1 MCSFQHPSILFVGHF
16 SVDSIV
22 KDKIKNIPTLGG
34 SVSFG
39 SLSLNTYSP
48 DINIGII
55 SIIGKENFDD
65 QLLDKVRNRNID
77 LTGIKWVDLDNTN
90 FVLDYYD
97 HSRTLTLK
105 SKSPDLD
112 FRDIPNSYIEN
123 PPEVII
129 LAPLCNEISH
139 EYVSL
144 ILKEFPNALIGIDLQ
159 GFIRKINE
167 DGLVSYVQER
177 NIIRN
182 MRKIID
188 LVGER
193 LILKGSEI
201 EMKLLAGGS
210 EDLDEVMAHF
220 DDFDLKG
227 LYIMTLG
234 EAGSMLIRHGEELLF
249 IPAFASSG
257 VVDETGAGDVY
268 FAIFLHEYINSDTS
282 WDSVRQAAC
291 LASSAASFLV
301 EEVGTA
307 GFKAKEAVLERVKS
321 KNYIK

>member
-1 MCSFQHPSILFVGHF
+1 MSSFQHPSILFVGHF
-16 SVDSIV
+16 AIDTII
-22 KDKIKNIPTLGG
+22 KDKITNIPTLGG

-39 SLSLNTYSP
+39 SLSLDTYSP

-55 SIIGKENFDD
+55 SIIGKKNFDD
-65 QLLDKVRNRNID
+65 QLLDKVRNKNIN
-77 LTGIKWVDLDNTN
+77 LTGIKWVDAYNTN
-90 FVLDYYD
+90 FVLDYHD

-112 FRDIPNSYIEN
+112 FSDIPNAYIEN

-139 EYVSL
+139 EYVRL

-159 GFIRKINE
+159 GFIRKIDD

-177 NIIRN
+177 NIVRN

-201 EMKLLAGGS
+201 EMKLLAGGGD
-210 EDLDEVMAHF
+210 DLDEVMAHF
-220 DDFDLKG
+220 NDFNLKG

-234 EAGSMLIRHGEELLF
+234 EAGSMLIRHGEELLY
-249 IPAFASSG
+249 IPAFASRG

-268 FAIFLHEYINSDTS
+268 FAIFLHEYINSDRS
-282 WDSVRQAAC
+282 WGSVKKTAY

-301 EEVGTA
+301 EAIGTA
-307 GFKAKEAVLERVKS
+307 GVETKEEVLKRVKS
-321 KNYIK
+321 KNYI

>member
-77 LTGIKWVDLDNTN
+77 LAGIKWVDVDNTN

-249 IPAFASSG
+249 IPAFTSSG

>member
-1 MCSFQHPSILFVGHF
+1 MSSFHHPSILLVGHF
-16 SVDSIV
+16 AIDTI
-22 KDKIKNIPTLGG
+22 IKNKRKNDPTLGG

-55 SIIGKENFDD
+55 SIIGKKNFNN
-65 QLLDKVRNRNID
+65 QLLDKVRNRNIN
-77 LTGIKWVDLDNTN
+77 LTGVKWVDSDNTN
-90 FVLDYYD
+90 FVLDYHD
-97 HSRTLTLK
+97 HTRTLILK
-105 SKSPDLD
+105 LKSPDLD
-112 FRDIPNSYIEN
+112 FEDVPTEYIEN

-129 LAPLCNEISH
+129 LAPLCNEISQ

-144 ILKEFPNALIGIDLQ
+144 ILEEFPNALIGIDLQ
-159 GFIRKINE
+159 GFIRKIDD
-167 DGLVSYVQER
+167 DGLVSYIQEKK
-177 NIIRN
+177 IIRN

-193 LILKGSEI
+193 LILKGSEV

-210 EDLDEVMAHF
+210 EDLDDVMAHF
-220 DDFDLKG
+220 EDFNLKG

-234 EAGSMLIRHGEELLF
+234 EAGSMLIRHGEELLY
-249 IPAFASSG
+249 IPAFTSRG

-268 FAIFLHEYINSDTS
+268 FAIFLHEYINSDMS
-282 WDSVRQAAC
+282 WSAVQKAAY

-301 EEVGTA
+301 EAIGTA
-307 GFKAKEAVLERVKS
+307 GFETKEEVLKRVKQ
-321 KNYIK
+321 KNYI

>member
-1 MCSFQHPSILFVGHF
+1 MI
-16 SVDSIV
+16 I
-22 KDKIKNIPTLGG
+22 KDKKEHDPTLGG

-55 SIIGKENFDD
+55 SIIGKKNFDD
-65 QLLDKVRNRNID
+65 SLLDKVKNRNID
-77 LTGIKWVDLDNTN
+77 LTGVKWVDANNTN
-90 FVLDYYD
+90 FVLDYHD

-112 FRDIPNSYIEN
+112 FRDVPNEYIKN
-123 PPEVII
+123 PPEIII
-129 LAPLCNEISH
+129 LAPLCYEISY

-144 ILKEFPNALIGIDLQ
+144 ILKKFPEAFIGIDLQ
-159 GFIRKINE
+159 GFIRKIDD
-167 DGLVSYVQER
+167 DGLVSYVQDKA
-177 NIIRN
+177 IIRN

-220 DDFDLKG
+220 DDFNLKG

-234 EAGSMLIRHGEELLF
+234 EAGSMLIKHGEELLY
-249 IPAFASSG
+249 IPAFASRG
-257 VVDETGAGDVY
+257 VIDETGAGDVY
-268 FAIFLHEYINSDTS
+268 FAIFLHEYINSDMS
-282 WDSVRQAAC
+282 WGSVQKAAC

-301 EEVGTA
+301 EAIGTA
-307 GFKAKEAVLERVKS
+307 GFETKEEVLKRVKS
-321 KNYIK
+321 KNYI

>member
-1 MCSFQHPSILFVGHF
+1 MCSFQYPSILFVGHF
-16 SVDSIV
+16 AKDMII
-22 KDKIKNIPTLGG
+22 KDKKEHDPTLGG

-55 SIIGKENFDD
+55 SIIGKKNFDD
-65 QLLDKVRNRNID
+65 SLLDKVKNRNID
-77 LTGIKWVDLDNTN
+77 LTGVKWVDANNTN
-90 FVLDYYD
+90 FVLDYHD

-112 FRDIPNSYIEN
+112 FRDVPNEYIKN
-123 PPEVII
+123 PPEIII
-129 LAPLCNEISH
+129 LAPLCYEISY

-144 ILKEFPNALIGIDLQ
+144 ILKKFPEAFIGIDLQ
-159 GFIRKINE
+159 GFIRKIDD
-167 DGLVSYVQER
+167 DGLVSYVQDKA
-177 NIIRN
+177 IIRN

-220 DDFDLKG
+220 DDFNLKG

-234 EAGSMLIRHGEELLF
+234 EAGSMLIKHGEELLY
-249 IPAFASSG
+249 IPAFASRG
-257 VVDETGAGDVY
+257 VIDETGAGDVY
-268 FAIFLHEYINSDTS
+268 FAIFLHEYINSDMS
-282 WDSVRQAAC
+282 WGSVQKAAC

-301 EEVGTA
+301 EAIGTA
-307 GFKAKEAVLERVKS
+307 GFETKEEVLKRVKS
-321 KNYIK
+321 KNYI

>member
-249 IPAFASSG
+249 IPAFTSSG